1 MMYEA
6 FDDVRRNLIYL
17 LTVTDTGR
25 SVDEVTNRTS
35 GLETNH
41 DDIDRKIKGVLTN
54 LIKQIYTL
62 EKRVRK
68 LENEMT
74 KVNAKRSAD
83 PKASSEARAALQA
96 RIGGYSSV

>member
-1 MMYEA
+1 MYEA

-17 LTVTDTGR
+17 LTVTDTER
-25 SVDEVTNRTS
+25 SVNDVTNKTS
-35 GLETNH
+35 HLDVKH
-41 DDIDRKIKGVLTN
+41 DGTDRKIKGVLTN

-83 PKASSEARAALQA
+83 SEASSEARAALLA